1 MLQRSTMSLQRVP
14 ELQLAGK
21 GLRPLMNRGSYPT
34 PVNINIKSYNNR
46 VYFYSKIHTLFEQ
59 KETHNKLKFQI
70 IVTQLS
76 SSYHETNSLFF

>member
-34 PVNINIKSYNNR
+34 PVNIISNLIIIEYNFIQK
-46 VYFYSKIHTLFEQ
+46 YIHYS
-59 KETHNKLKFQI
+59 NKRNAQ
-70 IVTQLS
+70 
-76 SSYHETNSLFF
+76 